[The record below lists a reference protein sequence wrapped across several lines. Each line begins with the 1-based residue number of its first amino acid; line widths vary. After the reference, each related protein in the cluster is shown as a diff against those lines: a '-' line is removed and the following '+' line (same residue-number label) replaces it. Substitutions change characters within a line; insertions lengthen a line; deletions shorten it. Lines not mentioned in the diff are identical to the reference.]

1 MIRGLF
7 IFECLYFIGKD
18 HKKDLNILIGIET
31 MFVLTVERL
40 SVSVAWPETLLPN
53 STEYGIKVDKREEI
67 NPSKK
72 SRDNHFSRKI

>member
-1 MIRGLF
+1 
-7 IFECLYFIGKD
+7 
-18 HKKDLNILIGIET
+18 

-72 SRDNHFSRKI
+72 SLDNHFSRKI